1 MKKDKNLLALKQ
13 VVSRS
18 ASPKNINHWI
28 AELRKI
34 AYKADLRE
42 DDNETPL
49 TMESRKELFNK
60 SNFSERFE
68 DGLTPQEA
76 FENEMECW
84 MDAQHWL

>member
-1 MKKDKNLLALKQ
+1 MKDVKNNSVKADF
-13 VVSRS
+13 SRS

-60 SNFSERFE
+60 SNFSERFKE
-68 DGLTPQEA
+68 GLTPQEA
-76 FENEMECW
+76 FETEMECW
-84 MDAQHWL
+84 MDAQHCS